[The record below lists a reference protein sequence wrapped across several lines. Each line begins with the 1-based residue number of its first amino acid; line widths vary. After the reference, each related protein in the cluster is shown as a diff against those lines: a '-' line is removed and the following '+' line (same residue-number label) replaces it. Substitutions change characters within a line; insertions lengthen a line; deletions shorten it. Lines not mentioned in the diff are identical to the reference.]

1 MPVSRYESLPP
12 HNNKKA
18 AWHSYSSCHSTLFFN
33 KKPVYKKLYLR
44 FQQAKKHVLYI
55 LNAKK
60 LMVIK
65 LWC

>member
-1 MPVSRYESLPP
+1 MNPNPLITTKLLRSIQIVL
-12 HNNKKA
+12 A
-18 AWHSYSSCHSTLFFN
+18 IVHSFFY

>member
-1 MPVSRYESLPP
+1 MNPYPLITTKRLRGIHIVL
-12 HNNKKA
+12 A
-18 AWHSYSSCHSTLFFN
+18 IVHSFFN